1 MLLVVDSDKVSEWHR
16 QNLERNADHYAAW
29 ASYFGPSAIQFVQ
42 NLPPSIYY
50 NVNAPLRGF
59 KIPPPSISAPS
70 AASTPASAS
79 PVVLYK
85 YGVIAVDHLID
96 DLQNWSYLY
105 TAGRLQKPVYEIQ
118 SIADRMGSTQD
129 PTYMRLK
136 AALAD
141 NWRHALAAALLD
153 LPERFSDQEL
163 YTSVV
168 SLSYR
173 GDVRMAVGENPHK
186 ISNIVKAPGN
196 LDRFHSMYSAGIKT
210 LSDGGYLRVKRLS
223 DSGQP
228 IEFSQDLQRHKALV
242 QEHLPGSIKNLMDS
256 YSGPTKGP
264 AAALRVAEQ
273 IVRTYSFRQTVKG
286 FISLGPITAIAYAAR
301 KLVKNLRGRL
311 RL

>member
-1 MLLVVDSDKVSEWHR
+1 MLLVVDTDKVSEWHR
-16 QNLERNADHYAAW
+16 QNLERNADHYATW

-42 NLPPSIYY
+42 YLPPSIYY

-59 KIPPPSISAPS
+59 KHPPSTLTDSATTKSTSAP
-70 AASTPASAS
+70 
-79 PVVLYK
+79 VLYK

-105 TAGRLQKPVYEIQ
+105 TAGRLQKPVYEIK
-118 SIADRMGSTQD
+118 SIADRMGSSQD
-129 PTYMRLK
+129 PTYVRLK

-153 LPERFSDQEL
+153 LPEKFSDQEL

-196 LDRFHSMYSAGIKT
+196 LDRFHSMYSASIKT
-210 LSDGGYLRVKRLS
+210 LSDGGFLSVKRLS

-242 QEHLPGSIKNLMDS
+242 QEHLPVSIRKLMDS
-256 YSGPTKGP
+256 YAGPVKGP

-286 FISLGPITAIAYAAR
+286 FVTLGPISAVTYAAR
-301 KLVKNLRGRL
+301 KLLKNLRGRL